1 MQEKNLFFKRV
12 LLGVCL
18 LAVCWL
24 PVRAEVLPGDVDGD
38 GKVNIN
44 DVTAL
49 INYLLKQDASL
60 IVQEN
65 ADVDASGRVNIDD
78 VTTLI
83 GLLLKGGSGTNP
95 DPVESDWVDLGLP
108 SGTLWATR
116 NVGASAPE
124 DYGDYFA
131 WGETEPKS
139 YYDWDTY
146 KWYQAYKDA
155 NGDWHSGFTK
165 YCTDSVSGLDG
176 FVDNKTELDPEDDA
190 ACAHYPGGRMP
201 STVQIWELCGCCTF
215 QWTLCNGVNG
225 QLVTGPNGN
234 TIFLPAAGYRYYGG
248 SLDDAA
254 SIGYYW
260 SRTVHYMIE
269 DLAGILLFNSS
280 NVYWD
285 DHDVRSF
292 GRTVRAVRV
301 P

>member
-1 MQEKNLFFKRV
+1 MQEKNLFFKRA

-24 PVRAEVLPGDVDGD
+24 PVHAEVLPGDVDGD

-95 DPVESDWVDLGLP
+95 DPDEHDWVDLGLP
-108 SGTLWATR
+108 SGTLWATC
-116 NVGASAPE
+116 NVGADSPE

-131 WGETEPKS
+131 WGETEPKDDYALS
-139 YYDWDTY
+139 TY
-146 KWYQAYKDA
+146 KWYQCDNDY
-155 NGDWHSGFTK
+155 GYCGYTK
-165 YCTDSVSGLDG
+165 YCTLSSYGYND
-176 FVDNKTELDPEDDA
+176 FVDGKTELDPEDDA
-190 ACAHYPGGRMP
+190 AYVNWGLSWRMP
-201 STVQIWELCGCCTF
+201 SLEQIRELCDNCT
-215 QWTLCNGVNG
+215 WKVKMSNGVHG
-225 QLVTGPNGN
+225 RLVTGPNGN
-234 TIFLPAAGYRYYGG
+234 SMFLPSAGYRQFNSLINFNDAEG
-248 SLDDAA
+248 S
-254 SIGYYW
+254 YW
-260 SRTVHYMIE
+260 SRTLSTGNMEITTAYYLYFYRTVGYGSHERY
-269 DLAGILLFNSS
+269 
-280 NVYWD
+280 Y
-285 DHDVRSF
+285 